1 MGLSQCHSATRLFI
15 YCFNC
20 QRLGRANRVGG
31 VTMKY
36 FKDSNN
42 VIYAYDA
49 DGSQD
54 EYIKDGLIHISEDE
68 AMSIVNPPPTKEDL
82 IREAA
87 LKKTSLLAE
96 IDTVTK
102 LWQTQ
107 LALNIILDS
116 DKEKLK
122 EWMRYAQS
130 VAAVDPDSLPESWP
144 VKPSV

>member
-1 MGLSQCHSATRLFI
+1 
-15 YCFNC
+15 
-20 QRLGRANRVGG
+20 
-31 VTMKY
+31 MKY

-82 IREAA
+82 IKQAT
-87 LKKTSLLAE
+87 LKKESLLAE
-96 IDTVTK
+96 IDTVTN
-102 LWQTQ
+102 LWRTQ
-107 LALNIILDS
+107 LALGMISPLDR
-116 DKEKLK
+116 EKLIA
-122 EWMRYAQS
+122 WMRYAQE
-130 VAAVDPDSLPESWP
+130 VAAVEPENLPESWP

>member
-1 MGLSQCHSATRLFI
+1 
-15 YCFNC
+15 
-20 QRLGRANRVGG
+20 
-31 VTMKY
+31 MKY

-54 EYIKDGLIHISEDE
+54 EYIKDGLIRISEDE
-68 AMSIVNPPPTKEDL
+68 AISIVNPPPTKEDL

-107 LALNIILDS
+107 LVLGIILDS
-116 DKEKLK
+116 DKERLIA
-122 EWMRYAQS
+122 WMRYAQDL
-130 VAAVDPDSLPESWP
+130 AAIDVNMAPDISWP
-144 VKPSV
+144 VRPEV

>member
-1 MGLSQCHSATRLFI
+1 M
-15 YCFNC
+15 
-20 QRLGRANRVGG
+20 GG

-36 FKDSNN
+36 FKDAHNI
-42 VIYAYDA
+42 VYAYES

-54 EYIKDGLIHISEDE
+54 EYIKDGLVPITEKE
-68 AMSIVNPPPTKEDL
+68 AMEIVNPPPTKEDL

-87 LKKTSLLAE
+87 LKKTALLAE